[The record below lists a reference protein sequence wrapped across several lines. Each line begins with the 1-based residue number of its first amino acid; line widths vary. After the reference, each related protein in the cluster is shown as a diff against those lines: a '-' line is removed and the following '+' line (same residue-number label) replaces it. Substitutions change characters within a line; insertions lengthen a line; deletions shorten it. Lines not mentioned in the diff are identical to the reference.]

1 MSSGYQTH
9 KNLGKCNVCPKNAH
23 CATIT
28 LFLKLEIIIL
38 APRDMGRHKKR
49 YFLTVR
55 AHAGELALPVIIK
68 LHFMSGLVASNPKN
82 PDKHQDVLKFVPSPP
97 TSKWRVINIKVEGVE
112 LQP

>member
-1 MSSGYQTH
+1 MD
-9 KNLGKCNVCPKNAH
+9 KKCPLCNNY
-23 CATIT
+23 T
-28 LFLKLEIIIL
+28 FFKLEIIIL

-49 YFLTVR
+49 YFLRVR

-68 LHFMSGLVASNPKN
+68 LHFMSGLLASNPKN

>member
-1 MSSGYQTH
+1 ML
-9 KNLGKCNVCPKNAH
+9 KKLGKYNVWTKNTYPLCNNY
-23 CATIT
+23 T
-28 LFLKLEIIIL
+28 FFKLEIIIL

-68 LHFMSGLVASNPKN
+68 LHFMSGLLASNPKN